1 MTKESKPHDDVLA
14 HGMDRRHFLKLAAAA
29 ALLSGCKATAPTTAP
44 TTVPPPAED
53 FSQVAYCGIRCQEAC
68 PEHAYPTLCD
78 GCKSEGGKLGSYC
91 ERCAIRACASE
102 SVVITCAHCDEYA
115 TCEAEEWNK
124 FPMLRRQIEEI
135 RQELEG
141 QA

>member
-1 MTKESKPHDDVLA
+1 MAQERKPHDELPS

-29 ALLSGCKATAPTTAP
+29 AVLSGCQAAAPTAAP
-44 TTVPPPAED
+44 TAVPPPAED
-53 FSQVAYCGIRCQEAC
+53 FSLVAYCGIRCQEAC

-78 GCKSEGGKLGSYC
+78 GCKTEGGKLGHYC
-91 ERCAIRACASE
+91 EQCMIRACASE
-102 SVVITCAHCDEYA
+102 KVVITCAHCDGYP

-124 FPMLRRQIEEI
+124 FPMLKRQIEEI